1 MRAGEEC
8 IACIL
13 RREKQSFPN
22 EDYLRELD
30 EMIEN
35 LGPEDST
42 SHIVY
47 YREKLREKYYGKR
60 KIFAKE
66 KKQYNDFVL
75 AMEEKIRKR
84 IDEAEDP
91 LREALLFART
101 GNYID
106 FGAMN
111 EVDPDTFLSLLEE
124 KTMSR
129 EDEETYA
136 SFVRQCEKAETF
148 LLIADNCGEIVLDR
162 IFLEKLKERFP
173 KLRCRVLVRGEDIL
187 NDATREDAAYV
198 GMDRVA
204 EILDNGRPIPGT
216 VPEWLPEEARKAL
229 EESDVI
235 LAKGQGNVESLYE
248 TGGHIFYLF
257 LCKCAYF
264 TSKFHVPLYGGIFHE
279 ENKTPC

>member
-1 MRAGEEC
+1 MKAGEEC

-13 RREKQSFPN
+13 RREKQNFPN
-22 EDYLRELD
+22 EDYLRELN
-30 EMIEN
+30 EMIEHR
-35 LGPEDST
+35 GAEDST

-60 KIFAKE
+60 KIFEKE

-75 AMEEKIRKR
+75 AMEDKIRRR
-84 IDEAEDP
+84 IDEADDP

-124 KTMSR
+124 KTMSG
-129 EDEETYA
+129 EDEKTYA
-136 SFVRQCEKAETF
+136 SFVKQCEEAKTF

-162 IFLEKLKERFP
+162 IFLEYLKKRCP

-187 NDATREDAAYV
+187 NDVTKEDAEYV

-204 EILDNGRPIPGT
+204 EIIGNGRPIPGT
-216 VPEWLPEEARKAL
+216 VIEWLPEEARKVF

-235 LAKGQGNVESLYE
+235 LAKGQGNVESLYD
-248 TGGHIFYLF
+248 TGCHIFYLF
-257 LCKCAYF
+257 LCKCGYF